1 MDLRRATDY
10 ALFLDLDGTLI
21 DIAPTPEDVVVPDS
35 LARLLADTTEELNGA
50 LAILTGRSIADA
62 DRHLA
67 PLVPVAA
74 GVHGAE
80 IRTAPGH
87 AIETKAALID
97 AGTANAVRDIA
108 CREPGALVEFKG
120 VSIAIHYRM
129 VPQAQP
135 RLEEALQDIVSARS
149 DRLMLC
155 RGRKVLELVPRHVS
169 KGGAL
174 EVLMQLP
181 AFRGKRPNVIGDDLS
196 DLSAFEAARGLGGH
210 GYKVAGAL
218 FPSEEADFTDPT
230 AVRAWLAAQFK
241 RGA

>member
-1 MDLRRATDY
+1 MDLRNPAAH

-74 GVHGAE
+74 GIHGAE

-97 AGTANAVRDIA
+97 AGTASAVQDIA
-108 CREPGALVEFKG
+108 CQEPGAHLEFKR
-120 VSIAIHYRM
+120 VSIAVHYRM
-129 VPQAQP
+129 IPQAEA
-135 RLEEALQDIVSARS
+135 RLEKALQGIVAARPDS
-149 DRLMLC
+149 LMLC
-155 RGRKVLELVPRHVS
+155 RGRKVFEIVPRHVS

-174 EVLMQLP
+174 ETLMQLP
-181 AFRGKRPNVIGDDLS
+181 AFRGRRPIMFGDDVS
-196 DLSAFEAARGLGGH
+196 DLSAFEAARRLGGR
-210 GYKVAGAL
+210 GYNVAGAL
-218 FPSEEADFTDPT
+218 FQSAEADFANPT
-230 AVRAWLAAQFK
+230 AVRDWLAAQFK
-241 RGA
+241 THA

>member
-1 MDLRRATDY
+1 MDLKRVTDY

-21 DIAPTPEDVVVPDS
+21 DIAPTPADVVVPDS
-35 LARLLADTTEELNGA
+35 LARLLADATERLNGA
-50 LAILTGRSIADA
+50 LAILTGRSIADV

-87 AIETKAALID
+87 TIETKAAVID
-97 AGTANAVRDIA
+97 AGTLNAVRDISY
-108 CREPGALVEFKG
+108 REPGTLVEFKG
-120 VSIAIHYRM
+120 ASIAVHYRM
-129 VPQAQP
+129 IPQAEA
-135 RLEEALQDIVSARS
+135 RLEEALQDIVAARS
-149 DRLMLC
+149 DSLMLC
-155 RGRKVLELVPRHVS
+155 RGRKVLEIVPRHVS

-181 AFRGKRPNVIGDDLS
+181 VFRGKRPIVIGDDIS
-196 DLSAFEAARGLGGH
+196 DLSAFAAARRLGGR

-218 FPSEEADFTDPT
+218 FRSADADFTDPT

-241 RGA
+241 RDT